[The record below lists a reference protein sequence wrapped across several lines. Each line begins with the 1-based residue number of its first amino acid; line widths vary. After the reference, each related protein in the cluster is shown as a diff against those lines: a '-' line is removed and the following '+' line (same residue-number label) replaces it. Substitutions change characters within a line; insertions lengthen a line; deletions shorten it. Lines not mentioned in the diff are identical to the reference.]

1 MILKPNMREICI
13 RIPHIALLL
22 FTLQKCDLFEERS
35 KLVCIFSTC
44 DTKTNLTIL
53 NKNARLYKE
62 FMMDEMTEPCL
73 NRSHCHKNGFEPIK
87 NYQDYDVCEDQSKL
101 MKVYLDLLLDA
112 KNHTQQQS
120 SIIMNEDEIVFVV
133 VYIGQA
139 MFELLGS
146 LFFLQNE
153 PVLPLISL
161 NPNLIETETLKSRY
175 YVTTKD
181 YITFEFPH
189 LVSLLDEIQRKR
201 AGILFLESSKYIDDV
216 YFEMY
221 NEFVKFM
228 YQIDRFCFFYD
239 IIDMD
244 DKEKTLQNKLYNL
257 REESYASLIILFGH
271 PDEQQKFIRKLLA
284 KEYSPYMILLHEIEL
299 QQARELSEMF
309 NRLVL
314 FGISNFHRLNKKRI
328 LKLSVNATSESL
340 LQKARVYTAV
350 LKKNANNFRYFRRTI
365 MAKSIDSQNRHK
377 YFILVKDHIPFWE
390 SYFEFKPIPHN
401 LLMLMEQR
409 PSTCQTFICPPGWQ
423 QTRAN
428 LIPPHKKWTGEYGQT
443 CKKCQQSFFKSTF
456 GNQTCERCPSF
467 FTPDSN
473 RTYCYDPYEEVFLD
487 FKHTTFKICFI
498 TTICGCVINLFFL
511 VVFLKNINT
520 PAVKSTNFPM
530 TALHMISS
538 LLLCIS
544 MLLTHYGK
552 MKNMH
557 CFLRV
562 VSFSFLYTFNVS
574 VVLMKSHTL
583 LKAFKAKRRPTK
595 KDKVINTMQQYFTIL
610 MIMILGIC
618 LSIGTFIYKKLRVVY
633 ELDEILLSRY
643 SFCSSQWHLNL
654 QISYVLVLQCF
665 CFASAYRGR
674 NLPGVFNEAMPLI
687 YVSLITT
694 LGFGI
699 MFPIHHF
706 QKDPL
711 TKSGVQWLVIVV
723 NNTLFLVFCYGRK
736 VHFMIFKA
744 GQNNKS
750 YYQRKTFL
758 NSQRLSGKVIR
769 S

>member
-1 MILKPNMREICI
+1 
-13 RIPHIALLL
+13 
-22 FTLQKCDLFEERS
+22 
-35 KLVCIFSTC
+35 
-44 DTKTNLTIL
+44 
-53 NKNARLYKE
+53 
-62 FMMDEMTEPCL
+62 MDKMAEPCP
-73 NRSHCHKNGFEPIK
+73 NRSICNKRGLEAIK
-87 NYQDYDVCEDQSKL
+87 NYQFYDVCEDQSKL

-120 SIIMNEDEIVFVV
+120 SIIINEDEIVFVV

-146 LFFLQNE
+146 LFYLQNE
-153 PVLPLISL
+153 PILPLMSL
-161 NPNLIETETLKSRY
+161 NLDLFETETLRSRY
-175 YVTTKD
+175 YVTAKD

-201 AGILFLESSKYIDDV
+201 AGILFLKNNKYTDDV

-244 DKEKTLQNKLYNL
+244 DNDKTLQNKLYNL
-257 REESYASLIILFGH
+257 REESHASLIILFGH
-271 PDEQQKFIRKLLA
+271 PDEQKKFLKKLLS
-284 KEYSPYMILLHEIEL
+284 KDYSPYIILLHDIKFQE
-299 QQARELSEMF
+299 AVKLSEMF
-309 NRLVL
+309 KKLVL
-314 FGISNFHRLNKKRI
+314 FDISNFHRIKMERNL
-328 LKLSVNATSESL
+328 EL
-340 LQKARVYTAV
+340 LQRARVYTTALKRNADDHRYLPRRSLAWV
-350 LKKNANNFRYFRRTI
+350 LENQNNYEYSIIVQDFIVFKVNYF
-365 MAKSIDSQNRHK
+365 N
-377 YFILVKDHIPFWE
+377 
-390 SYFEFKPIPHN
+390 FEPIPHN
-401 LLMLMEQR
+401 LLKLIEQR
-409 PSTCQTFICPPGWQ
+409 PSRCKIFTCPPGWQ
-423 QTRAN
+423 QTKAE

-443 CKKCQQSFFKSTF
+443 CKKCQQSFFKSAF
-456 GNQTCERCPSF
+456 GNQTCKHCPSF
-467 FTPDSN
+467 FIPN
-473 RTYCYDPYEEVFLD
+473 INQTYCYDPYQEVFLD
-487 FKHTTFKICFI
+487 FRHPTFKICFI
-498 TTICGCVINLFFL
+498 TTICGCVINLLFL
-511 VVFLKNINT
+511 AVFLKNINT

-687 YVSLITT
+687 YVSLITF

-723 NNTLFLVFCYGRK
+723 NNTLFLIFCYGRK

-744 GQNNKS
+744 RQNNKP

-758 NSQRLSGKVIR
+758 NLHQLYGKVR
-769 S
+769 TS